1 MKKIYGSAPSF
12 FQKDLTGQG
21 GGVILYLP
29 MQILYFHKVFPKDTF
44 SPAFPRGGR
53 LRERILYLC
62 GNAPPAQKQA
72 LPAVRRG
79 KGGGGWKKDP

>member
-1 MKKIYGSAPSF
+1 MK
-12 FQKDLTGQG
+12 
-21 GGVILYLP
+21 
-29 MQILYFHKVFPKDTF
+29 ILYFHKVFSKDTF

-72 LPAVRRG
+72 LPAVRRASPADAV
-79 KGGGGWKKDP
+79 KSIKVYNKKEDDMEK